1 MNKIK
6 LKELADQLYKEEKE
20 IFLHPDNWINV
31 PEKEKAQALFDFE
44 IVWET
49 MNTVDD
55 LITTLEDIGYD
66 YEDACARIIRTT
78 IEA

>member
-1 MNKIK
+1 MKKIK

-20 IFLHPDNWINV
+20 IFLHPDNWVDV
-31 PEKEKAQALFDFE
+31 PKKEKAQALVDFE

-49 MNTVDD
+49 MNTVED
-55 LITTLEDIGYD
+55 LIATQEDIGYD